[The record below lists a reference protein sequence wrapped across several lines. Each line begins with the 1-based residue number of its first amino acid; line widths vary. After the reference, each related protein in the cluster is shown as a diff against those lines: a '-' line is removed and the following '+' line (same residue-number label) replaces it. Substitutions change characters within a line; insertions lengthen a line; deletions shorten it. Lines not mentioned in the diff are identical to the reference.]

1 MGATTAVVD
10 RVFIY
15 IAAFAFLLL
24 FAIVF
29 LMVYFLVRYRRS
41 RNPQPADI
49 SGNALLEVIWVVV
62 PTLLVLSMFYYGL
75 TGFRFLL
82 RAPADSLHVKVISRQ
97 WSWQF
102 IYDNGVQSTDLVAP
116 QGKNVRV
123 ELRSEDVIHSFF
135 VPALRIKQ
143 DAVPGMK
150 TQAWFQASEAGTFDI
165 LCAEYCGQ
173 RHSAMLARLIVI
185 PPDQFAKWYAGEP
198 VQIAGLGPSTTE
210 PKGEELLNQKGCLS
224 CHSLDGSPLVGPSF
238 KGLFGKTEQV
248 ISKGQRRTITADQNY
263 IRTSILES
271 HADVVVGYQDVMPL
285 EKGALSDQEVEEMAK
300 YLELLK

>member
-10 RVFIY
+10 RAFIY

-24 FAIVF
+24 FAILF

-49 SGNALLEVIWVVV
+49 SGNALLEVLWIVV

-102 IYDNGVQSTDLVAP
+102 IYDNGVQSTDLVVP
-116 QGKNVRV
+116 LGRNVRV
-123 ELRSEDVIHSFF
+123 ELSSEDVIHSFF
-135 VPALRIKQ
+135 VPAMRIKQ

-150 TQAWFQASEAGTFDI
+150 TQAWFRASEAGTFDI

-173 RHSAMLARLIVI
+173 RHSAMLARLNVV
-185 PPDQFAKWYAGEP
+185 PEDQFAKWYAGEP
-198 VQIAGLGPSTTE
+198 VQIAGLGQSTAE
-210 PKGEELLNQKGCLS
+210 PKGAALLEQKGCLS
-224 CHSLDGSPLVGPSF
+224 CHSLDGSPLVGPTF
-238 KGLFGKTEQV
+238 KGLPGKTEQV
-248 ISKGQRRTITADQNY
+248 LTNGKRRTITAEESY
-263 IRTSILES
+263 IRTSILDS
-271 HADVVVGYQDVMPL
+271 HADIVVGYQDVMPL
-285 EKGALSDQEVEEMAK
+285 EKGLLSDQEVEEMVK
-300 YLELLK
+300 FLEQLK